1 MGRAWAG
8 VGPGSPTTPPPA
20 APGREGNSSGGGGW
34 RWGVVS
40 AAVRARGSSC
50 STRLGG
56 LGEGPRPWAVT
67 SWDVVGGWPLV
78 VPGVIHWARGGL
90 M

>member
-8 VGPGSPTTPPPA
+8 VGPGSPTAPPPA
-20 APGREGNSSGGGGW
+20 APGREGNSSGAGGW
-34 RWGVVS
+34 HRGVS

-56 LGEGPRPWAVT
+56 LGEGPQPWAVT

-78 VPGVIHWARGGL
+78 VLGVIHWAHGGL